1 MDKVP
6 INIFNLYFPPRDF
19 FNPFTI
25 DRYSFTSTSHPS
37 FSSTYNSQRD
47 WRDVRL
53 TATVSIRDK
62 QKPSIIYRG
71 GKLINCL
78 KQTETKRTFL
88 DDLLLLMSLCLAR
101 NVVPEYMS
109 SSNEWP
115 VIARNHLEQVSASPE
130 QLSSDISAAVS
141 CIRSVTWQQKY
152 LSGFHLRMICHAA
165 NVLNMETRFLAMFVL
180 WEWLYVRL
188 TGEEKE
194 FSLSKIMAHILI
206 DFWPSTNSSIFDAKA
221 NNIMQTLR
229 NQLAHNGLLPI
240 SNRGDPW
247 MRAVSKQ
254 DLLKKYIPF
263 FVRLTQIV
271 VLKTIG
277 LQCESRIPGFT
288 SELKAFLSTGKL

>member
-25 DRYSFTSTSHPS
+25 ERYTFTSTSKPS
-37 FSSTYNSQRD
+37 FISTYNSQKD

-62 QKPSIIYRG
+62 QKPSIIYSG
-71 GKLINCL
+71 GKLINRL
-78 KQTETKRTFL
+78 KQTETELTFL
-88 DDLLLLMSLCLAR
+88 DDLSLLMSLCLAR

-109 SSNEWP
+109 STNEWP
-115 VIARNHLEQVSASPE
+115 VIARNHLEQVSTSPE
-130 QLSSDISAAVS
+130 QLSSDISVVIS

-165 NVLNMETRFLAMFVL
+165 NVLNMETRYLAMVVL
-180 WEWLYVRL
+180 WEWLYGRL
-188 TGEEKE
+188 TGDEKE
-194 FSLSKIMAHILI
+194 NNLRKIIAHILKH
-206 DFWPSTNSSIFDAKA
+206 FWPETNSSIFKDQA

-229 NQLAHNGLLPI
+229 NQLAHSGLLPI
-240 SNRGDPW
+240 NRGDLW

-254 DLLKKYIPF
+254 DLLEKYIPF
-263 FVRLTQIV
+263 FTHLTQIV

-277 LQCESRIPGFT
+277 LNCESRIPEFT